1 VSFSP
6 EQPMLKGKK
15 ARLPLPSRSL
25 PPDEVAAV
33 RGAGDAY
40 ALKLAYHE
48 DSLDKD
54 VRPLGGDA
62 GAIYDAAEQA
72 RVEAIGA
79 LVMPGV
85 KDNLAAILAMRCKAH
100 GLAEV
105 KEQIQAPLL
114 DVLSLMVRERL
125 TGEPPPQVAKRAVD
139 LGIRRTLEQDW
150 GSLGLALGRGPQ
162 ALDD

>member
-1 VSFSP
+1 MNPENPTDPFKRAVANAVRSMAGEPELEVTFSP
-6 EQPMLKGKK
+6 EQPMLRGKK

-48 DSLDKD
+48 DTIDKEL
-54 VRPLGGDA
+54 RPAGTDA
-62 GAIYDAAEQA
+62 GAIFEAAEQA

-79 LVMPGV
+79 LAMPGV
-85 KDNLAAILAMRCKAH
+85 RDNLNAILTMRCKAH

-105 KEQIQAPLL
+105 GGRFDLL
-114 DVLSLMVRERL
+114 YAQN
-125 TGEPPPQVAKRAVD
+125 G
-139 LGIRRTLEQDW
+139 
-150 GSLGLALGRGPQ
+150 
-162 ALDD
+162 